1 MCGMGEVR
9 PQTLTKQEAC
19 ITFEIFNQ
27 CIINTI
33 RMETA
38 QVAHP
43 LLPHSRHIGSLI
55 TRFVTEFK
63 GSNRGV
69 RNTRF
74 AESKKSFFAI
84 FMEANNLQYS
94 V

>member
-1 MCGMGEVR
+1 MGEVR

-19 ITFEIFNQ
+19 ITFEIFNH
-27 CIINTI
+27 CTINTI
-33 RMETA
+33 KSKTA

-43 LLPHSRHIGSLI
+43 PLPHSHHIDSLI
-55 TRFVTEFK
+55 TRFVTQFK

-69 RNTRF
+69 RNTHF
-74 AESKKSFFAI
+74 AESKNSFFCHFHA
-84 FMEANNLQYS
+84 ANNLQYS